1 MLETLS
7 RGFKSAREKLTGKT
21 TLDASNIQD
30 ALADVRTSLLE
41 ADVEFHVVRGFLGR
55 VEEKAIGELVNTR
68 VRADGKKIEVGPAEH
83 FINIC
88 HEELEALMG
97 PVDTDIRFKRPGEVS
112 TIMMVGLQGAGKTT
126 TTGKLARKLLDEGK
140 RPLLVAADIY
150 RPAAIEQLQVLGRQ
164 LDVPV
169 YTQAGMAPPEL
180 CSQALREARF
190 QNRDVVIFDTAGRL
204 TIDEELMGELSSIRD
219 STRPDN
225 MFLVLD
231 AMTGQDAV
239 RTAAAFDDLLDL
251 SGVILTKL
259 DGDARGGA
267 ALSVKEVTGKPI
279 KFLGMGEGLEALEV
293 FRPEGLAS
301 RILGFGDIVGLVQDF
316 EKVVDEKQAEEDAKK
331 ILSGDF
337 TMVTF
342 LDQIRTLK
350 KMGSVKDIF
359 EKMPFF
365 GDGMP
370 AELNDNAI
378 DRVEAII
385 LSMTKQER
393 REPDLLTTQPSRMRR
408 ISRGSGTETKE
419 VKDLISRFHGM
430 RNVMKQAGGQPGML
444 GQLPG
449 FKQMNMLKKMRGAQM
464 GDFFEGMDDMGL
476 GDLMGGSGG
485 ATRRGPT
492 QAELQARV
500 AAKQKLRKKSKAAA
514 KTRKKNKRK

>member
-1 MLETLS
+1 MVGEVV
-7 RGFKSAREKLTGKT
+7 GSAVGGVKVG
-21 TLDASNIQD
+21 D
-30 ALADVRTSLLE
+30 
-41 ADVEFHVVRGFLGR
+41 R
-55 VEEKAIGELVNTR
+55 VGSELVGELV
-68 VRADGKKIEVGPAEH
+68 
-83 FINIC
+83 
-88 HEELEALMG
+88 
-97 PVDTDIRFKRPGEVS
+97 GEV
-112 TIMMVGLQGAGKTT
+112 VGSA
-126 TTGKLARKLLDEGK
+126 
-140 RPLLVAADIY
+140 LV
-150 RPAAIEQLQVLGRQ
+150 G
-164 LDVPV
+164 
-169 YTQAGMAPPEL
+169 
-180 CSQALREARF
+180 
-190 QNRDVVIFDTAGRL
+190 DT
-204 TIDEELMGELSSIRD
+204 
-219 STRPDN
+219 
-225 MFLVLD
+225 V
-231 AMTGQDAV
+231 
-239 RTAAAFDDLLDL
+239 
-251 SGVILTKL
+251 
-259 DGDARGGA
+259 
-267 ALSVKEVTGKPI
+267 
-279 KFLGMGEGLEALEV
+279 
-293 FRPEGLAS
+293 
-301 RILGFGDIVGLVQDF
+301 GDIVGLVQDF